1 LTPCPATIVD
11 AGMASRAKEH
21 GMEQKQVKSTDAD
34 AEASERRKIMGGKV
48 RIGLAAFGTLAAVA
62 GIGVVIKGGLYFD
75 TTKVLIG
82 VGIIVVSTIL
92 YVSMLY
98 LSKDD

>member
-1 LTPCPATIVD
+1 
-11 AGMASRAKEH
+11 
-21 GMEQKQVKSTDAD
+21 MEQKQVKSTDAD
-34 AEASERRKIMGGKV
+34 TDAAERRKIMRGKV

-62 GIGVVIKGGLYFD
+62 GIGVVINGGLYFN

-82 VGIIVVSTIL
+82 VGIIVVSTVL
-92 YVSMLY
+92 YVSMLV